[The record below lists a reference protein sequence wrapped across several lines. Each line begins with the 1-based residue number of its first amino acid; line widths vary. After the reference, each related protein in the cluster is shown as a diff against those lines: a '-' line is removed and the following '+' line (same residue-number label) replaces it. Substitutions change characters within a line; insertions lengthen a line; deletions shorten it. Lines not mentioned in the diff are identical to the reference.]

1 MGRGA
6 SRTAVS
12 AVLAVTLIVPT
23 AAHHLARF
31 AEPTPAPASQAEL
44 VGNEAC
50 RPCHS
55 AIVTSY
61 ERTAMARTSGSA
73 RGHVIAG
80 TFSHA
85 PSGIR
90 YTISEDQ
97 DGAVLTYQAVH
108 DKDVSGRLPLE
119 YYVGSNTRGRT
130 YLFTIDGFLF
140 QAPVNYYAV
149 RGVWD
154 MSPGYER
161 VTNLPLNHPVD
172 ATCLFCH
179 ASAVQPAAAG
189 TANRFVGAPFLQAGV
204 GCERCHGAGGSHVRD
219 PRPETIINPARL
231 TPEARDSV
239 CMQCHLEGLS
249 RIARPGHRVDDFRPG
264 QRLADVLTVF
274 VSATRDKQTPGAVSH
289 VESLAASR
297 CKQASGDRMTCT
309 TCHDPHLTP
318 AATER
323 GEYYRERCL
332 SCHAT
337 FATDHHSSER
347 QCTLCHMPRLDSPDV
362 SHTAV
367 TDHRIL
373 RRPRADHDAPAQ
385 AEIRL
390 APFGR
395 TQADPRDLGLAYAEI
410 APRGGAYGEAQATEL
425 LERSA
430 ESSPADADVLTRL
443 GFLRH
448 QRGQV
453 NEAQDLY
460 RRALKTGASRPVAA
474 ANLAVIRAGQGALA
488 EALTLWQASFDVQ
501 PYVEEIG
508 LNLALGQCLAGQEAK
523 AAVTVDRLLQFNP
536 DSTAGQALRQEIARK
551 TRCAHH
557 RS

>member
-1 MGRGA
+1 
-6 SRTAVS
+6 
-12 AVLAVTLIVPT
+12 
-23 AAHHLARF
+23 
-31 AEPTPAPASQAEL
+31 
-44 VGNEAC
+44 
-50 RPCHS
+50 
-55 AIVTSY
+55 
-61 ERTAMARTSGSA
+61 
-73 RGHVIAG
+73 
-80 TFSHA
+80 
-85 PSGIR
+85 
-90 YTISEDQ
+90 
-97 DGAVLTYQAVH
+97 
-108 DKDVSGRLPLE
+108 
-119 YYVGSNTRGRT
+119 
-130 YLFTIDGFLF
+130 
-140 QAPVNYYAV
+140 
-149 RGVWD
+149 

-189 TANRFVGAPFLQAGV
+189 TANRFVGAPFLQPGV

-337 FATDHHSSER
+337 FANDHHSNER
-347 QCTLCHMPRLDSPDV
+347 QCTLCHMPRLASPDV

-373 RRPRADHDAPAQ
+373 RAA
-385 AEIRL
+385 
-390 APFGR
+390 
-395 TQADPRDLGLAYAEI
+395 
-410 APRGGAYGEAQATEL
+410 
-425 LERSA
+425 
-430 ESSPADADVLTRL
+430 
-443 GFLRH
+443 
-448 QRGQV
+448 
-453 NEAQDLY
+453 
-460 RRALKTGASRPVAA
+460 ASRPR
-474 ANLAVIRAGQGALA
+474 RAGTGRDTTGAFWPDAGRPPGSRSRVRRNCAEGRRLWGSAGDGTARTLCRIVARRCRRAHAARLSSASARTGQRSRGPVPPCAEDRRLA
-488 EALTLWQASFDVQ
+488 AGRRGESGRDSGGAGRSWEALTLWQASFDLQ

-551 TRCAHH
+551 THCAPPD
-557 RS
+557 